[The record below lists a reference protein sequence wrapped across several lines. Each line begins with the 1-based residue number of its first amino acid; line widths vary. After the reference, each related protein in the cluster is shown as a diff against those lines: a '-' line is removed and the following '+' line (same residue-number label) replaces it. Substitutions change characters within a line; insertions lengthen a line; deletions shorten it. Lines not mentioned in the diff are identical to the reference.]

1 MVFINGLIYLF
12 FFLFVVVMGMKWVE
26 VKMKELG
33 VIFYFNYKICF
44 MLDSLVMISVYIL
57 KYGVIE
63 VIIKF
68 RFLVKLEVLG

>member
-1 MVFINGLIYLF
+1 
-12 FFLFVVVMGMKWVE
+12 
-26 VKMKELG
+26 
-33 VIFYFNYKICF
+33 